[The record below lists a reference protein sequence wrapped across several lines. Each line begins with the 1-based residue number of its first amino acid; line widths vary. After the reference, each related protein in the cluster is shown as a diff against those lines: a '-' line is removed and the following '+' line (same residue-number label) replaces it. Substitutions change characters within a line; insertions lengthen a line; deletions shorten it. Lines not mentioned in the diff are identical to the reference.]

1 MNKKLITIEIVI
13 IAASILVGCEIY
25 RNAQMNSEPIYFAV
39 IGPMS
44 GIRGE
49 VMRQGVE
56 TYLDEIGYSTASGQK
71 IELLEFDD
79 ENNGDLAE
87 EMALKIATHPNAP
100 LVVFGHRSST
110 ASLRGGEVYKQYQI
124 PAITGSA
131 PATSTTKDNDWYFRV
146 IIENESQ
153 GHFIAQ
159 YVSKVMGYQNVSV
172 IYASSEYGSTL
183 GQAILKRVSAL
194 GLEIQYES
202 SYDTTLPKEEKVAS
216 LQEKADA
223 ILALEDPGIVILAV
237 HDEQG
242 AELVKMLHDVN
253 SQLPILEALIT
264 QTFYNHLADITG
276 GNSAAFLNDVYTTQ
290 HIIFDTGNRQAQDF
304 YERYEK
310 KYDTA
315 PDAAAAA
322 YYDAAMLAI
331 KAINATG
338 VDGTAVAADRQKIR
352 DYLSSQTRLNPDL
365 VGATGYLYFDA
376 DGDAVK
382 PVPIGVYD
390 NGNLISAP
398 VQLQSIPN
406 IELIRDLPGEIQA
419 GNVVEVDSNYL
430 YKTQVVYTGIDLID
444 ITNLDM
450 KNSTFR
456 AEFYLWFRHE
466 GDFDE
471 TEIEFINA
479 VEPIQLEN
487 LIAEDVYDDVTYHA
501 YRVAGDFKGV
511 FDFSA
516 YPFDRQAL
524 HIRFRHNSA
533 TKEQLVFVKD
543 ELRLLPRDERVT
555 DLASKGIEGWH
566 PIDVVIS
573 SEVERSESTLGNPR
587 LNAAGIEYSA
597 FHVESHIRRDAVSF
611 SIKNLF
617 PIFAVLMLSYL
628 AFYIPADQFGLRVS
642 LGINALMTTAF
653 FSLKVSSDL
662 PPIGYLVALEYIFFM
677 TYSLALFV
685 IIVSIFSYVASKNEN
700 EALIKRLNWLGRIV
714 HPLTIIV
721 TGLLIA
727 FILVA

>member
-1 MNKKLITIEIVI
+1 MNKKLITIGIVV
-13 IAASILVGCEIY
+13 IAASILVSCGFY
-25 RNAQMNSEPIYFAV
+25 WNNQMNKEPIYIAV
-39 IGPMS
+39 VGPMS

-56 TYLDEIGYSTASGQK
+56 IYLDEIGHKTASGQR
-71 IELLEFDD
+71 IELLTFDD
-79 ENNGDLAE
+79 DNNGDLAAE
-87 EMALKIATHPNAP
+87 KALEIATHPNAP
-100 LVVFGHRSST
+100 LVVLGHRSSA
-110 ASLRGGEVYKQYQI
+110 ASLRGGEVYKQYQV

-131 PATSTTKDNDWYFRV
+131 PATSTTKNNDWYFRV

-153 GHFIAQ
+153 GHFVTE
-159 YVSKVMGYQNVSV
+159 YVSQVMGYQKISV
-172 IYASSEYGSTL
+172 IFASSEYGSTL
-183 GQAILKRVSAL
+183 GQAILGHANEI
-194 GLEIQYES
+194 GLEVSYEG
-202 SYDTTLPKEEKVAS
+202 SYDAS
-216 LQEKADA
+216 LSAEEIVPSLQKMADE
-223 ILALEDPGIVILAV
+223 ILASEDPGIVVLAV

-242 AELVKMLHDVN
+242 AELVKMLHDGN
-253 SQLPILEALIT
+253 PQLPILEALIT
-264 QTFYNHLADITG
+264 QTFYNHLDDITG
-276 GNSAAFLNDVYTTQ
+276 GTSATYLEGVYTTQ

-304 YERYEK
+304 YKRYEK
-310 KYDTA
+310 KYGTA

-322 YYDAAMLAI
+322 YYDAAMLAV
-331 KAINATG
+331 KAINAIG
-338 VDGTAVAADRQKIR
+338 VDGTDVASDRQKVR
-352 DYLSSQTRLNPDL
+352 DYLSNQKRLNPEL

-406 IELIRDLPGEIQA
+406 IELIRDLAGETQA
-419 GNVVEVDSNYL
+419 GNVVEVDGNYL
-430 YKTQVVYTGIDLID
+430 YKTQVVYTGIDLIE
-444 ITNLDM
+444 ISNLDM
-450 KNSTFR
+450 KNSTFQ

-471 TEIEFINA
+471 TGIEFINA
-479 VEPIQLEN
+479 VEPISLEN
-487 LIAEDVYDDVTYHA
+487 LIAEDVYDGVTYRA
-501 YRVAGDFKGV
+501 YRVAGNFKGA

-516 YPFDRQAL
+516 YPFDRQVL
-524 HIRFRHNSA
+524 DIRFRHRSA

-543 ELRLLPRDERVT
+543 ELRLMPRDEQVA
-555 DLASKGIEGWH
+555 DLASKGIEGWN

-573 SEVERSESTLGNPR
+573 SEIERSELTLGNPR
-587 LNAAGIEYSA
+587 LSKAGIEYSA
-597 FHVESHIRRDAVSF
+597 FNVESHIRRDAVSF

-677 TYSLALFV
+677 TYTLALFV
-685 IIVSIFSYVASKNEN
+685 ILVSIFSYVASKNEN

-714 HPLTIIV
+714 HPLTIV
-721 TGLLIA
+721 TTGLLIA